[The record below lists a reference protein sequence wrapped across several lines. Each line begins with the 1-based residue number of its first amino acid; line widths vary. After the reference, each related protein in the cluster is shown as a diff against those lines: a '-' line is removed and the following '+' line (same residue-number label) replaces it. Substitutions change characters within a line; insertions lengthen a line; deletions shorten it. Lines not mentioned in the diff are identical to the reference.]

1 MSNLTDKKYYLGIDT
16 SNYRTSV
23 ALCDSEGNTVAS
35 VRRLLKVAEGE
46 RGLRQS
52 DALFLHT
59 VALPEIMRE
68 IGSYPISAVGYS
80 AYPRDVEGS
89 YMPCFLAGKA
99 VAESI
104 SALNGIPVFHFSHQA
119 GHVRAAAYSCGGV
132 KESPDRFIS
141 FHVSGGTTE
150 ILLYENGSITLLG
163 GSEDLHAGQ
172 LIDRVGVAMGM
183 GFPCGEE
190 VERLAEGIPTVKGIK
205 ICVKG
210 LKCNLSGIENQAIDR
225 LRKGGSHAEVS
236 AFTLDAVLKTL
247 DKLTENVREA
257 YPDLPILYA
266 GGVMSCKRLQKALSK
281 RKKCYFAT
289 PELSGDNAVGTAL
302 LTLEQATKTE

>member
-1 MSNLTDKKYYLGIDT
+1 MNKKYYLGIDT

-23 ALCDSEGNTVAS
+23 ALCDGEGNTVAS
-35 VRRLLKVAEGE
+35 VRRLLKVSEGE

-68 IGSYPISAVGYS
+68 IGSYPIEAVGYS
-80 AYPRDVEGS
+80 AYPRDAEGS

-104 SALNGIPVFHFSHQA
+104 AAINGIPVFHFSHQA

-132 KESPDRFIS
+132 KESPDKFIA

-150 ILLYENGSITLLG
+150 ILLYENGRITLLG

-172 LIDRVGVAMGM
+172 LIDRVGVAMGLP
-183 GFPCGEE
+183 FPCGEE
-190 VERLAEGIPTVKGIK
+190 MERLSEGVPTVKGIK
-205 ICVKG
+205 VCVKG
-210 LKCNLSGIENQAIDR
+210 LNCNLSGIENQAIDR
-225 LRKGGSHAEVS
+225 LKKGESHESVS

-247 DKLTENVREA
+247 DRLTENLRA
-257 YPDLPILYA
+257 LYPGLPILYA
-266 GGVMSCKRLQKALSK
+266 GGVMSCKRLQNALAK
-281 RKKCYFAT
+281 RKSCYFAT
-289 PELSGDNAVGTAL
+289 PELSGDNAVGIAL
-302 LTLEQATKTE
+302 LTMEQAVKEQ

>member
-1 MSNLTDKKYYLGIDT
+1 MPNKKYYLGIDT

-23 ALCDSEGNTVAS
+23 AVCDGDGNTVAS

-46 RGLRQS
+46 RGLRQR

-68 IGSYPISAVGYS
+68 IGSYPVAAVGYS
-80 AYPRDVEGS
+80 AYPRDVDGS
-89 YMPCFLAGKA
+89 YMPCFLAGKML
-99 VAESI
+99 AESVA
-104 SALNGIPVFHFSHQA
+104 ALNGIPVYRFSHQA

-132 KESPDRFIS
+132 TESPDRFIA

-150 ILLYENGSITLLG
+150 LLLNEKGKITLLG
-163 GSEDLHAGQ
+163 GSDDLHAGQ

-183 GFPCGEE
+183 TFPCGEE
-190 VERLAEGIPTVKGIK
+190 MERLAENIPTVKGIK
-205 ICVKG
+205 VCVKG
-210 LKCNLSGIENQAIDR
+210 LRCNLSGIENQAVDR
-225 LRKGGSHAEVS
+225 LKKGEARETVA

-247 DKLTENVREA
+247 VKLTENVRA
-257 YPDLPILYA
+257 QYPDLPILYA
-266 GGVMSCKRLQKALSK
+266 GGVMSCKRLQRELGKN
-281 RKKCYFAT
+281 RKCYFAT

-302 LTLEQATKTE
+302 LTMEAHRSDG

>member
-1 MSNLTDKKYYLGIDT
+1 MNKKYYLGIDT

-23 ALCDSEGNTVAS
+23 AVCDSEGNTVAS

-59 VALPEIMRE
+59 VALPEIMAE
-68 IGSYPISAVGYS
+68 IGAYPVSAVGYS

-89 YMPCFLAGKA
+89 YMPCFLAGKS
-99 VAESI
+99 VAESMA
-104 SALNGIPVFHFSHQA
+104 ALNGIPVYHFSHQA

-132 KESPDRFIS
+132 KESPHRFIS

-150 ILLYENGSITLLG
+150 ILLYENGGITLLG

-172 LIDRVGVAMGM
+172 LIDRIGVAMGM
-183 GFPCGEE
+183 TFPCGEE
-190 VERLAEGIPTVKGIK
+190 MERLSEGIPTVKGIK
-205 ICVKG
+205 VCVKG
-210 LKCNLSGIENQAIDR
+210 LSCNLSGIENQAADR
-225 LRKGGSHAEVS
+225 RKKGDSPENVA

-247 DKLTENVREA
+247 EKLSENVRA
-257 YPDLPILYA
+257 LYPDLPILYA
-266 GGVMSCKRLQKALSK
+266 GGVMSCKRLQRALGK
-281 RKKCYFAT
+281 RPRCYFAT

-302 LTLEQATKTE
+302 LTMEQAMKNNI